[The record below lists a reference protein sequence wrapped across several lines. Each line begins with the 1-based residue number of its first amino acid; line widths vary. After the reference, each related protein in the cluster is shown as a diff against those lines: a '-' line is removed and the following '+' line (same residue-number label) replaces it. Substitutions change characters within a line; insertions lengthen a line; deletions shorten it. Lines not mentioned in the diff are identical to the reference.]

1 MKKLKRVG
9 TLSFLIMSVFLMFIV
24 FACRQP
30 QNNSND
36 KKTENVTI
44 TVKKGSHVKNAPE
57 NFTLEKGSKLGFTE
71 LKEKI
76 KPLEFEANYILAK
89 ITLNN
94 ASGEEITDS
103 SPYVFNENATIFISA
118 MPKGATQ
125 NIELL
130 ELKIDGK
137 SIDIADVMDAG
148 KHKKDKLPIE
158 AKASPADATIEW
170 EPATAVENNLLKLEI
185 GKKTFKIKVKKGSDS
200 KEYTLNIERTETD
213 AVLLK
218 KLTINGKSK
227 EGADIKDEMSFNV
240 AQNASEVDVVAET
253 DPENAEIIFDPP
265 LTNGKLTLSGNETTL
280 KIKVGTAPKIL
291 TYTIKVKKLAPALT
305 LINGML
311 VQGGKK
317 NGVAILITQSQ
328 AERILTDHD
337 DVVLELAGPTAEITL
352 VSKTQIW
359 RSAKINGKEFEVFP
373 APFQGFASV
382 CMAELDMCKRNET
395 MDVKIEITSDTSSV
409 ELNFKIKRLDT
420 TVDIPANKLIIR
432 DKNVITKK
440 DVLVSLLTG
449 KKPEFEGAEPS
460 NIEIQCE
467 KNAMK
472 SVTIDGKDSEIKNKK
487 NENDIDV
494 YYAENQVTGVQ
505 PSGKEVSIVMQPINS
520 EDYNTT
526 TWTFKLKYMP
536 PMVIGTSYEFNGND
550 EYALDETFV
559 QKLNNGENPTLQV
572 QGSYL
577 NIKLSANAKIE
588 NVIINTE
595 ILTDDKIEKIGSD
608 YQVLHSIQLGSEEKN
623 IDIEINPSDTGT
635 YTKKTYKFKAKGDGT
650 LEKFNPTF
658 EEISGD
664 KNLPKATFI
673 DKLTTGE
680 KPIHQIHG
688 DVAKIVFSISGY
700 DWDFLCNEVKIDG
713 EKTELKRT
721 GGTYARKYIAT
732 KDIAINP
739 STPVPVKVEFIPKAG
754 KATPITWEFQVQGG
768 GQKPSIPQ
776 NKIGWFRINGF
787 GGYAKP
793 FEASFKNHLID
804 GTSPEF
810 VFDGKEA
817 LVEVGAIDAK
827 IIKKV
832 VFRMDG
838 ENKAEIIPTKQGFF
852 NMAKYKFEISDTTS
866 HPTEVIVYPKD
877 EQNYSELKY
886 SFTLKSSGKKV
897 PPAVVF
903 GIDRKIQ
910 QNGYKATLPAETAS
924 LLVQTKEDVMEKV
937 EIGVKGSETEVT
949 IEKFTAQVG
958 GNNVWQ
964 GEKLVSLAN
973 SNGDFVEQTFVI
985 RVTPKDKNKYDVV
998 ECEYTL
1004 TGTKCEATNAE
1015 FVFEGKNPKVYSNIT
1030 WADGIKGNFLD
1041 DYGAKTVNLEAY
1053 TASQRAHVKYQFV
1066 DLDNKPIAGQTEHDL
1081 TFSDFVHKSG
1091 EIALFQDKPTRIKA
1105 WVVAED
1111 NSTTDETKGVW
1122 YQTFNP
1128 VPLAWGYEA
1137 KEQGAEYTSI
1147 TYDVIELEKTAITD
1161 PSNKIY
1167 LVFAPWKEADGYTVD
1182 NSTLA
1187 EGQDQFKKL
1196 GVLGNYQEYYRTS
1209 LDVSKLKDGSSSEL
1223 KAILKMKKN
1232 NIDCLKYEVKV
1243 RVKS

>member
-1 MKKLKRVG
+1 MKKLKEGFRK
-9 TLSFLIMSVFLMFIV
+9 LFLITTVLALL
-24 FACRQP
+24 FASCKHQGTD
-30 QNNSND
+30 QNNNP
-36 KKTENVTI
+36 KTETI
-44 TVKKGSHVKNAPE
+44 TVTVNKDSHITKVIE
-57 NFTLEKGSKLGFTE
+57 SFTLEKGSKLGFTA
-71 LKEKI
+71 LKDKL
-76 KPLEFEANYILAK
+76 KPLEFEATYQLAK
-89 ITLNN
+89 ITLDNEN
-94 ASGEEITDS
+94 GTEITNS
-103 SPYVFNENATIFISA
+103 KPHTFNENTTIYIHSQ
-118 MPKGATQ
+118 KESLTTK
-125 NIELL
+125 L
-130 ELKIDGK
+130 ELKELKVDGNLVTIKDSMNAEKTKKEKVLIEARASIPDANIEYEPKLDKDNFWVLKDGK
-137 SIDIADVMDAG
+137 QS
-148 KHKKDKLPIE
+148 
-158 AKASPADATIEW
+158 
-170 EPATAVENNLLKLEI
+170 LKI
-185 GKKTFKIKVKKGSDS
+185 TVKKGSDS
-200 KEYTLNIERTETD
+200 KEYTLNIEKLD
-213 AVLLK
+213 ADSALLK
-218 KLTINGKSK
+218 KLTVGEKSK
-227 EGADIKDEMSFNV
+227 EGGDIEDEMIFTV
-240 AQNASEVDVVAET
+240 AKDVNEVEIKAET
-253 DPENAEIIFDPP
+253 EPANAQVVFEPS
-265 LTNGKLTLSGNETTL
+265 LTNGKLTLSTDETSV
-280 KIKVGTAPKIL
+280 KIKVGTEPKVV
-291 TYTIKVKKLAPALT
+291 TYTVKVRKITPALT
-305 LINGML
+305 LVNGML

-317 NGVAILITQSQ
+317 NGVAMVITQAQ
-328 AERILTDHD
+328 AERILTDHN
-337 DVVLELAGPTAEITL
+337 DVLIELAGPIAEITL

-359 RSAKINGKEFEVFP
+359 RSAKINGKKFEVFP

-395 MDVKIEITSDTSSV
+395 MDVKIEIASDTSSV

-440 DVLVSLLTG
+440 DDLVSLLTG

-526 TWTFKLKYMP
+526 TWTFKLKYVP

-588 NVIINTE
+588 NVIINAET
-595 ILTDDKIEKIGSD
+595 LTGDKIEKIGSD

-650 LEKFNPTF
+650 LEKLNPTF

-817 LVEVGAIDAK
+817 LVEVGAADAK
-827 IIKKV
+827 IIQKV

-838 ENKAEIIPTKQGFF
+838 EDKAEIIPTKQGFF
-852 NMAKYKFEISDTTS
+852 NMTKYKFEVSDTNP

-1015 FVFEGKNPKVYSNIT
+1015 FIFEGKNPKVYSNIT
-1030 WADGIKGNFLD
+1030 WLQGISGSYLD
-1041 DYGAKTVNLEAY
+1041 DYGAKAVNLEAY
-1053 TASQRAHVKYQFV
+1053 TVSQRAHVKYQFV
-1066 DLDNKPIAGQTEHDL
+1066 DLDNKPIAGQTEHEL
-1081 TFSDFVHKSG
+1081 TFSDLVHKSG
-1091 EIALFQDKPTRIKA
+1091 EVALFQDKPTRVKA

-1111 NSTTDETKGVW
+1111 NSTTNESKGVW

-1128 VPLAWGYEA
+1128 VPLTWGYEL
-1137 KEQGAEYTSI
+1137 KEKGADYETKA
-1147 TYDVIELEKTAITD
+1147 YDEIVLEKDLITD

-1167 LVFAPWKEADGYTVD
+1167 LVFAPWKEDDGYTVD

-1187 EGQDQFKKL
+1187 EGQTQFEKL
-1196 GVLGNYQEYYRTS
+1196 ETLGKYQQYYRTT
-1209 LDVSKLKDGSSSEL
+1209 LDVSKLKDNSSTEL
-1223 KAILKMKKN
+1223 KVILKMKKN
-1232 NIDCLKYEVKV
+1232 NIDCLTYEVKV
-1243 RVKS
+1243 KIK